1 MGVAEEMP
9 ANYTAAILWMAAI
22 IALWYWMW
30 FRPQQKQRKAQDEM
44 MSALKIGDHVMTAG
58 GLYGVLRGMEDDTI
72 ELEIAAGVVVRFA
85 KGAIVRVDEPEDAI
99 DD

>member
-1 MGVAEEMP
+1 MP